1 MLAFHPVAQE
11 NQQIVDKFWNCSAS
25 LVSRLSFK
33 YFHIN
38 NIIITFKLPKG
49 QISSQHY
56 KLVWRGYGRLEC
68 RMYHKFNPNWI
79 NLLILTPLHNING
92 QNVMANKFILGRLGE
107 NQPYKVFM

>member
-11 NQQIVDKFWNCSAS
+11 NQQIVDKFWHGSAS

-56 KLVWRGYGRLEC
+56 KLVWRGYGRLKC
-68 RMYHKFNPNWI
+68 R
-79 NLLILTPLHNING
+79 
-92 QNVMANKFILGRLGE
+92 V
-107 NQPYKVFM
+107 